1 MLNNT
6 DLTANIGDDEVSL
19 MSKQF
24 LKYRVVASSNTSH
37 LEAHPGIFRL
47 LMKRIFDAYVL
58 TVTFWQNFLISNAL

>member
-24 LKYRVVASSNTSH
+24 LKYRVVASSNASR

-58 TVTFWQNFLISNAL
+58 TVTF

>member
-24 LKYRVVASSNTSH
+24 LKYRVVASSNTSR

-47 LMKRIFDAYVL
+47 LMKGIFDVMYCDLL
-58 TVTFWQNFLISNAL
+58 TKI

>member
-24 LKYRVVASSNTSH
+24 LKYRVVASSNTSR

-47 LMKRIFDAYVL
+47 LMIFDAYVL
-58 TVTFWQNFLISNAL
+58 WPFDLTLIS

>member
-6 DLTANIGDDEVSL
+6 DLTANIGDEEVSL

-24 LKYRVVASSNTSH
+24 LKYRVVVSSNKSR

-58 TVTFWQNFLISNAL
+58 TVTF

>member
-24 LKYRVVASSNTSH
+24 WKYRVVASSNTSR

-58 TVTFWQNFLISNAL
+58 TVTF